1 VTSEE
6 IWQFAAVG
14 VVVILAVG
22 TLFGFFHEKAGR
34 IAQEDHAASNARV
47 LREFKRMS
55 VMHPPGDPQSKI
67 VDLTGRR
74 RGDPSFD

>member
-1 VTSEE
+1 MTSEE

-55 VMHPPGDPQSKI
+55 VWHPEKI

-74 RGDPSFD
+74 RGDPFFD